1 MTSNL
6 ILNDGIVE
14 KYINKKNLQNKKSK
28 KKIGLKFDNKKPNED
43 EI

>member
-1 MTSNL
+1 MSSNL

-14 KYINKKNLQNKKSK
+14 KYINKKTCKTRKAK
-28 KKIGLKFDNKKPNED
+28 KKIGLKFDKKKPNED